1 MGCLETHIKDFFL
14 HISATKVVASWTLFI
29 GIFIM
34 VLDVFFQDS
43 NIPERQMLKKYQGQD
58 TGGKRLTD
66 PCQTA
71 SVRALYQTHGTV
83 HEGGLHL
90 RKMNCNVNDYINGL
104 NSRVQI

>member
-1 MGCLETHIKDFFL
+1 MVGAPVEKVSVPYSMNESQSNGVSGNSYKGLFL

-58 TGGKRLTD
+58 TGGKKLTD

-71 SVRALYQTHGTV
+71 SVRA
-83 HEGGLHL
+83 
-90 RKMNCNVNDYINGL
+90 
-104 NSRVQI
+104 